1 MTLATDKSGQ
11 DTQRLA
17 PARAFSAPDEL
28 VLAGAEVART
38 RPEICVDA
46 GGQGGAEADELPNCA
61 ISQTGPAPITLVLPY
76 PISANRYWTSFHLG
90 NRIAVGRSNEANAY
104 KRQVAKLAQAAGIS
118 KPISGRV
125 QIDIRLWPARPQDWA
140 KRYARDP
147 FTWDDTVRCLDLD
160 NANKV
165 LLDALKG
172 IALDDD
178 KWVRRMTSERMQ
190 PDGGGARVAVRITPL
205 VAVKPQGSL
214 L

>member
-1 MTLATDKSGQ
+1 MTQLSADH
-11 DTQRLA
+11 TQHLA
-17 PARAFSAPDEL
+17 PARAFSDPDESE
-28 VLAGAEVART
+28 LAGAEVART
-38 RPEICVDA
+38 RPEIRVDA
-46 GGQGGAEADELPNCA
+46 GGQGGAEVDDTPR
-61 ISQTGPAPITLVLPY
+61 SITLVLPY

-190 PDGGGARVAVRITPL
+190 PDDGGARVAVRITPL
-205 VAVKPQGSL
+205 VTVKPQGSL